1 MTNPSPAVLVARE
14 ELARLYAAPS
24 LDDGDLARL
33 PVLAAALGV
42 AVRVRRDWRC
52 HLHNLVRRWRALMLA
67 LLLLALLLAPSVAEA
82 QATVRCRRG
91 TEPGFY
97 RGGGRTV
104 AVCYVYRGPR
114 GVKVLP

>member
-1 MTNPSPAVLVARE
+1 MTRQYDRE
-14 ELARLYAAPS
+14 
-24 LDDGDLARL
+24 
-33 PVLAAALGV
+33 
-42 AVRVRRDWRC
+42 RRDWRE

-67 LLLLALLLAPSVAEA
+67 LLLLAVLLAPSQAEA
-82 QATVRCRRG
+82 GTVVCRRG

-114 GVKVLP
+114 GAGKVLP

>member
-1 MTNPSPAVLVARE
+1 MTAYFDRE
-14 ELARLYAAPS
+14 
-24 LDDGDLARL
+24 
-33 PVLAAALGV
+33 
-42 AVRVRRDWRC
+42 RRDWRE

-67 LLLLALLLAPSVAEA
+67 LLVLALLLAPNVAEA
-82 QATVRCRRG
+82 GTVVCRNG

-114 GVKVLP
+114 GARVLP